1 MNCTWCA
8 APMTKRRGA
17 STCSTRCRVA
27 KSRVAFP
34 DAMTSV
40 DRWIRH
46 RAKVPLTVRNYG
58 ASSTNPATWSTFD
71 RAKDSGVGDGLGF
84 VLNGDGIAC
93 IDLDH
98 CITDGVL
105 APWAQSIVDQC
116 RGTYIEVSLSGT
128 GLHIFGY
135 ANVGTGRNLGG
146 VEVYDRGRYIA
157 VTGRRWRRAP
167 LELFDISVVVNS
179 L

>member
-1 MNCTWCA
+1 M
-8 APMTKRRGA
+8 
-17 STCSTRCRVA
+17 
-27 KSRVAFP
+27 
-34 DAMTSV
+34 
-40 DRWIRH
+40 
-46 RAKVPLTVRNYG
+46 PLTVRNYG
-58 ASSTNPATWSTFD
+58 ASSTNPAIWSPYNV
-71 RAKDSGVGDGLGF
+71 AKDCNVGDGLGF

-105 APWAQSIVDQC
+105 APWAQDIVNQC
-116 RGTYIEVSLSGT
+116 RGTYIEISLSGT

-135 ANVGTGRNLGG
+135 AHVGIGRNLGG

-167 LELFDISVVVNS
+167 LELSDISVVVNS